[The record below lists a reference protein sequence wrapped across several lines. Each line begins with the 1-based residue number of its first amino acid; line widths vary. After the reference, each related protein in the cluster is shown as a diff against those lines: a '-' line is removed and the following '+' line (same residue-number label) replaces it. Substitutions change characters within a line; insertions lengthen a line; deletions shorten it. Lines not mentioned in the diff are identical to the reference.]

1 MKLFPLERGL
11 PVKIKIFLLMV
22 FSSLFCN
29 ITGHP
34 ENVNRKT
41 AETRHLKNGKDQ
53 FFSEKSVN
61 FIIFLFQGIDFF
73 HEIEYN

>member
-1 MKLFPLERGL
+1 
-11 PVKIKIFLLMV
+11 MV

-34 ENVNRKT
+34 ENVNRET
-41 AETRHLKNGKDQ
+41 AETCHVKNGKDQ
-53 FFSEKSVN
+53 FLSEKSVN